1 LNAYEMTFIV
11 RPDLDE
17 DQTRSA
23 VDQVTGRIAN
33 AGGEVVA
40 TVPWNPPRRRMA
52 YQIRD
57 FGDGLYIT
65 TVFRIDSQALRPIE
79 SALRLNENVLRFLL
93 VQATER
99 NIQEAQQRLQ
109 QQTAAP
115 RPAPVEPRPEQP
127 ATAAVSEVVA
137 EPGAPEVVEEQTAPE
152 AVEEKTAPEVVEEQT
167 APAAVEEQTAPEVVE
182 EQTAPA
188 AVEEQTAPA
197 AVEEQTAPAAVAE
210 QTAPEA
216 VAEQTA
222 PEAVAEQKSPE
233 PVAVAAKAATSES
246 KE

>member
-127 ATAAVSEVVA
+127 ATPPAAEVVA
-137 EPGAPEVVEEQTAPE
+137 EPAGPEAVEEQTAPETVAEQTALEAVEEQTAPE
-152 AVEEKTAPEVVEEQT
+152 AVEE
-167 APAAVEEQTAPEVVE
+167 QTAPETIE
-182 EQTAPA
+182 
-188 AVEEQTAPA
+188 
-197 AVEEQTAPAAVAE
+197 E

-222 PEAVAEQKSPE
+222 PEAVAEQAAPEAVAEQKSPE
-233 PVAVAAKAATSES
+233 PVAVATKAATSES